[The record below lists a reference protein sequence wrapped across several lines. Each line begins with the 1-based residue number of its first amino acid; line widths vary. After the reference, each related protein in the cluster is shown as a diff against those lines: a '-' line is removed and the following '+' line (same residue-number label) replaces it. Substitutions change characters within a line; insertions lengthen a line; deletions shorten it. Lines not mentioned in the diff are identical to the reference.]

1 MKKQKITDLIIVP
14 QSEIVLNEM
23 QKNVST
29 LLKILNKLN
38 NHILKNN
45 DKF

>member
-14 QSEIVLNEM
+14 QSEIVINQM
-23 QKNVST
+23 QKCVIT